1 MKRSELKNIIK
12 ECLIEI
18 FQESFSMNE
27 SYRGVEKPKS
37 TQLYKQIENRQQTE
51 NFVKQQKP
59 KSLMEDIL
67 ADTARTTLKS
77 QNSAEGRGSKIANY
91 SDKMS
96 QIVDQTSPEELF
108 GGESAEK
115 WAKLAFF
122 DEKNK

>member
-1 MKRSELKNIIK
+1 MKKSELKSIIK

-27 SYRGVEKPKS
+27 SFKSEKPKI
-37 TQLYKQIENRQQTE
+37 THDYKQLENRKQSD
-51 NFVKQQKP
+51 NLIRQQKP

-77 QNSAEGRGSKIANY
+77 QNSAESRGSKIINY

-108 GGESAEK
+108 GNENAAK
-115 WAKLAFF
+115 WEKLAFF

>member
-37 TQLYKQIENRQQTE
+37 TQLYKQLENRQQSE
-51 NFVKQQKP
+51 NLVKQQKP

-77 QNSAEGRGSKIANY
+77 QNSAEGRGSKIPNY